1 MIRPVRGVAFGAAVL
16 LMAASS
22 AIAQETKNDLLPAF
36 REKALVV
43 DIVARVVEREAEEL
57 WNTTSSKVTIPGRP
71 VSLRLAGAN
80 VAVAVQFTPYRSG
93 DGKTVLVAQG
103 QVWVTT
109 KDEGVRYQTTIQTI
123 PIEYGERVYF
133 FPLGPRMPDGSARI
147 EIQVEIKP
155 LEQDKAEEGS
165 AEGAPASPA
174 AAPAAPGTAPSH
186 AKDTSGR

>member
-80 VAVAVQFTPYRSG
+80 VAVAVQFTPYRSA

-123 PIEYGERVYF
+123 PIEFGERVYF
-133 FPLGPRMPDGSARI
+133 FPLGPRRPDGSARI
-147 EIQVEIKP
+147 EIQVELKP
-155 LEQDKAEEGS
+155 LEQEKAEGPS
-165 AEGAPASPA
+165 AEDGPESPSPA
-174 AAPAAPGTAPSH
+174 PSAPGATPAQP
-186 AKDTSGR
+186 KDNPGR